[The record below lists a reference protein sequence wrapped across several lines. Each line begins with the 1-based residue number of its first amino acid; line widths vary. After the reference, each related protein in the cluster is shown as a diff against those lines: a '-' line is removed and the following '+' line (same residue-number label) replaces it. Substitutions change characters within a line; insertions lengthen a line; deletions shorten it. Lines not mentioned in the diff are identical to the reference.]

1 MDCCQC
7 DLIEAQFDRET
18 VAKKVD
24 RYREQGLK
32 KETEILVDALRA
44 EGVEGCSVLDVGGGL
59 GALEFELLKAGSGT
73 VTNVEASSAYIE
85 AAKAE
90 SSRQGFSERVSHMHG
105 DFVAIAYEVPPADVV
120 TLDKVICCY
129 DDMVSLVSSSVQK
142 ANKLYGV
149 IYPRDTWWV
158 KAGIGLENL
167 IRKLKGNSFRVIVH
181 PPRAVDRLIME
192 NGMEKRFYRALI
204 DWQIVV
210 YARSDETEL
219 VG

>member
-7 DLIEAQFDRET
+7 DLIETQFDRET
-18 VAKKVD
+18 VAKKVE
-24 RYREQGLK
+24 RYRKQGLK
-32 KETEILVDALRA
+32 KETEILVDALLA
-44 EGVEGCSVLDVGGGL
+44 EGVEGRSLLDVGGGL
-59 GALEFELLKAGSGT
+59 GALEFELLKAGSSRA
-73 VTNVEASSAYIE
+73 TNVEASSAYIE
-85 AAKAE
+85 AAQAE
-90 SSRQGFSERVSHMHG
+90 SLRQGCAERVSHIHG
-105 DFVAIAYEVPPADVV
+105 DFVAIANDVPPADVV

-158 KAGIGLENL
+158 KAAIAVENL

-181 PPRAVDRLIME
+181 PTRAVDQLIRDS
-192 NGMEKRFYRALI
+192 GMEKRFYRALI

-210 YARSDETEL
+210 YARAEETEL
-219 VG
+219 PS

>member
-18 VAKKVD
+18 VAKKVE
-24 RYREQGLK
+24 RYRTRGLK
-32 KETEILVDALRA
+32 KETEILVDALLA
-44 EGVEGCSVLDVGGGL
+44 DGVEGCSLLDVGGGL
-59 GALEFELLKAGSGT
+59 GALEFELLKAGASQ

-85 AAKAE
+85 AAKEE
-90 SSRQGFSERVSHMHG
+90 SSRQGFSERVSHVHG
-105 DFVAIAYEVPPADVV
+105 DFVAIARDVPPADVV

-129 DDMVSLVSSSVQK
+129 DDMESLVAKSVRK

-158 KAGIGLENL
+158 KAGIGIENL
-167 IRKLKGNSFRVIVH
+167 IRRLKGNSFRVIVH
-181 PPRAVDRLIME
+181 PTRAVDRLIKE
-192 NGMEKRFYRALI
+192 NGLEKRFYRALT

-210 YARSDETEL
+210 YVRGEETEL
-219 VG
+219 LG